1 MKRLISII
9 LSVAVA
15 SVFTACKD
23 DYDGWLPDNPDK
35 PHITEII
42 SPTDIKIDAAGTPQ
56 TVTVAL
62 NDDWTITNI
71 PYWLTVSPTSGKAG
85 EKVTVNISAESNT
98 KSVSERGAQLYVST
112 KFNTQ
117 YIGVIQ
123 FGVPESGIPYLSFSA
138 TGGQQT
144 FRLFLHSD
152 WEITNIPTW
161 LRFSA
166 TKGYAEQEYTITV
179 TAEENSSTSSRTTT
193 CRLYRGNSNQYET
206 LSAKQDAHYLKIN
219 GREYSSSFSFY
230 SNTDI
235 EKVTISSS
243 AKWTA
248 KATQPWI
255 VLSQTEGLP
264 GETILTISTKKAS
277 TTTSTSGQINFY
289 IGDTYFNTIY
299 TYIGY

>member
-9 LSVAVA
+9 LPVAVA

-23 DYDGWLPDNPDK
+23 DYDGWIPENPDK
-35 PHITEII
+35 PHITETI
-42 SPTDIKIDAAGTPQ
+42 SPTDIKIEAAGTPQ

-71 PYWLTVSPTSGKAG
+71 PFWLTVSPTSGKAG

-117 YIGVIQ
+117 YIGVTQ

-166 TKGYAEQEYTITV
+166 TKGYAE
-179 TAEENSSTSSRTTT
+179 
-193 CRLYRGNSNQYET
+193 
-206 LSAKQDAHYLKIN
+206 
-219 GREYSSSFSFY
+219 
-230 SNTDI
+230 
-235 EKVTISSS
+235 
-243 AKWTA
+243 
-248 KATQPWI
+248 
-255 VLSQTEGLP
+255 
-264 GETILTISTKKAS
+264 
-277 TTTSTSGQINFY
+277 
-289 IGDTYFNTIY
+289 
-299 TYIGY
+299 

>member
-1 MKRLISII
+1 MKRLFSII

-23 DYDGWLPDNPDK
+23 DYDGWIPENPDK

-42 SPTDIKIDAAGTPQ
+42 SPTDIKIEAAGTPQ

-71 PYWLTVSPTSGKAG
+71 P
-85 EKVTVNISAESNT
+85 
-98 KSVSERGAQLYVST
+98 
-112 KFNTQ
+112 
-117 YIGVIQ
+117 
-123 FGVPESGIPYLSFSA
+123 
-138 TGGQQT
+138 
-144 FRLFLHSD
+144 
-152 WEITNIPTW
+152 TW
-161 LRFSA
+161 LRFST

-179 TAEENSSTSSRTTT
+179 TAEENSTTSSRTAT

-219 GREYSSSFSFY
+219 GTAYSSSFSFY
-230 SNTDI
+230 SSTDI
-235 EKVTISSS
+235 KKVTISSS

-248 KATQPWI
+248 KSTQPWI

-264 GETILTISTKKAS
+264 GETILTISTKKTS
-277 TTTSTSGQINFY
+277 TTTSTSGQIDFY
-289 IGDTYFNTIY
+289 IGDTRFNSIY
-299 TYIGY
+299 TYLRY

>member
-23 DYDGWLPDNPDK
+23 DYDGWIPENPDK
-35 PHITEII
+35 PHITETI

-56 TVTVAL
+56 TMTVAL

-71 PYWLTVSPTSGKAG
+71 P
-85 EKVTVNISAESNT
+85 
-98 KSVSERGAQLYVST
+98 
-112 KFNTQ
+112 
-117 YIGVIQ
+117 
-123 FGVPESGIPYLSFSA
+123 
-138 TGGQQT
+138 
-144 FRLFLHSD
+144 
-152 WEITNIPTW
+152 TW
-161 LRFSA
+161 LRFSV

-179 TAEENSSTSSRTTT
+179 TAEENSSTSSRTAT

-219 GREYSSSFSFY
+219 GTAYSSSFSFY
-230 SNTDI
+230 SSTDI
-235 EKVTISSS
+235 KKVTISSS

-248 KATQPWI
+248 KSTQPWI

-264 GETILTISTKKAS
+264 GETILTISTKKTS
-277 TTTSTSGQINFY
+277 TTTSTSGQIDFY
-289 IGDTYFNTIY
+289 IGDTRFNSIY
-299 TYIGY
+299 TYLRY

>member
-1 MKRLISII
+1 MKKLISII

-35 PHITEII
+35 PHITETI

-56 TVTVAL
+56 TMTVAL

-71 PYWLTVSPTSGKAG
+71 P
-85 EKVTVNISAESNT
+85 
-98 KSVSERGAQLYVST
+98 
-112 KFNTQ
+112 
-117 YIGVIQ
+117 
-123 FGVPESGIPYLSFSA
+123 
-138 TGGQQT
+138 
-144 FRLFLHSD
+144 
-152 WEITNIPTW
+152 TW
-161 LRFSA
+161 LRFSV

-179 TAEENSSTSSRTTT
+179 TAEENSSTSSRTAT

-219 GREYSSSFSFY
+219 GTAYSSSFSFY
-230 SNTDI
+230 SSTNI
-235 EKVTISSS
+235 KKVTTSSS

-248 KATQPWI
+248 KSTQPWI

-264 GETILTISTKKAS
+264 GETILTISTKKTS
-277 TTTSTSGQINFY
+277 TTTSTSGQIDFY
-289 IGDTYFNTIY
+289 IGDTRFNSIY
-299 TYIGY
+299 TYLRY

>member
-35 PHITEII
+35 PHITETI

-56 TVTVAL
+56 TMTVAL

-71 PYWLTVSPTSGKAG
+71 P
-85 EKVTVNISAESNT
+85 
-98 KSVSERGAQLYVST
+98 
-112 KFNTQ
+112 
-117 YIGVIQ
+117 
-123 FGVPESGIPYLSFSA
+123 
-138 TGGQQT
+138 
-144 FRLFLHSD
+144 
-152 WEITNIPTW
+152 TW
-161 LRFSA
+161 LRFSV

-179 TAEENSSTSSRTTT
+179 TAEENSSTSSRTAT

-219 GREYSSSFSFY
+219 GTAYSSSFSFY
-230 SNTDI
+230 SSTDI
-235 EKVTISSS
+235 KKVTITSS

-248 KATQPWI
+248 KSTQPWI

-264 GETILTISTKKAS
+264 GETILTISTKKTS
-277 TTTSTSGQINFY
+277 TTTSTSGQIDFY
-289 IGDTYFNTIY
+289 IGDTRFNSIY
-299 TYIGY
+299 TYLRY

>member
-35 PHITEII
+35 PHITETI

-56 TVTVAL
+56 TMTVAL

-71 PYWLTVSPTSGKAG
+71 P
-85 EKVTVNISAESNT
+85 
-98 KSVSERGAQLYVST
+98 
-112 KFNTQ
+112 
-117 YIGVIQ
+117 
-123 FGVPESGIPYLSFSA
+123 
-138 TGGQQT
+138 
-144 FRLFLHSD
+144 
-152 WEITNIPTW
+152 TW
-161 LRFSA
+161 LRFSV

-179 TAEENSSTSSRTTT
+179 TAEENSSTSSRTAT

-219 GREYSSSFSFY
+219 GTAYSSSFSFY
-230 SNTDI
+230 SSTDI
-235 EKVTISSS
+235 KKVTISSS

-248 KATQPWI
+248 KSTQPWI

-264 GETILTISTKKAS
+264 RETILTISTKKTS
-277 TTTSTSGQINFY
+277 TTTSTSGQIDFY
-289 IGDTYFNTIY
+289 IGDTRFNSIY
-299 TYIGY
+299 TYLRY

>member
-1 MKRLISII
+1 MKRLFSII

-23 DYDGWLPDNPDK
+23 DYDGWIPENPDK

-56 TVTVAL
+56 TMTVAL

-71 PYWLTVSPTSGKAG
+71 P
-85 EKVTVNISAESNT
+85 
-98 KSVSERGAQLYVST
+98 
-112 KFNTQ
+112 
-117 YIGVIQ
+117 
-123 FGVPESGIPYLSFSA
+123 
-138 TGGQQT
+138 
-144 FRLFLHSD
+144 
-152 WEITNIPTW
+152 TW
-161 LRFSA
+161 LRFSV

-179 TAEENSSTSSRTTT
+179 TAEENSSTSSRTAT

-219 GREYSSSFSFY
+219 GTAYSSSFSFY
-230 SNTDI
+230 SSTDI
-235 EKVTISSS
+235 KKVTISSS

-248 KATQPWI
+248 KSTQPWI

-264 GETILTISTKKAS
+264 GETILTISTKKTS
-277 TTTSTSGQINFY
+277 TTTSTSGQIDFY
-289 IGDTYFNTIY
+289 IGDTRFNSIY
-299 TYIGY
+299 TYLRY

>member
-1 MKRLISII
+1 MKKLISII

-35 PHITEII
+35 PHITETI

-56 TVTVAL
+56 TMTVAL

-71 PYWLTVSPTSGKAG
+71 P
-85 EKVTVNISAESNT
+85 
-98 KSVSERGAQLYVST
+98 
-112 KFNTQ
+112 
-117 YIGVIQ
+117 
-123 FGVPESGIPYLSFSA
+123 
-138 TGGQQT
+138 
-144 FRLFLHSD
+144 
-152 WEITNIPTW
+152 TW
-161 LRFSA
+161 LRFSV

-179 TAEENSSTSSRTTT
+179 TAEENSSTSSRTAT

-219 GREYSSSFSFY
+219 GTAYSSSFSFY
-230 SNTDI
+230 SSTDI
-235 EKVTISSS
+235 KKVTISSS

-248 KATQPWI
+248 KSTQPWI

-264 GETILTISTKKAS
+264 GETILTISTKKTS
-277 TTTSTSGQINFY
+277 TTTSTSGQIDFY
-289 IGDTYFNTIY
+289 IGDTRFNSIY
-299 TYIGY
+299 TYLRY

>member
-1 MKRLISII
+1 MKRLFSII

-35 PHITEII
+35 PHITETI

-56 TVTVAL
+56 TMTVAL

-71 PYWLTVSPTSGKAG
+71 P
-85 EKVTVNISAESNT
+85 
-98 KSVSERGAQLYVST
+98 
-112 KFNTQ
+112 
-117 YIGVIQ
+117 
-123 FGVPESGIPYLSFSA
+123 
-138 TGGQQT
+138 
-144 FRLFLHSD
+144 
-152 WEITNIPTW
+152 TW
-161 LRFSA
+161 LRFSV

-179 TAEENSSTSSRTTT
+179 TAEENSSTSSRTAT

-219 GREYSSSFSFY
+219 GTAYSSSFSFY
-230 SNTDI
+230 SSTNI
-235 EKVTISSS
+235 KKVTISSS

-248 KATQPWI
+248 KSTQPWI

-264 GETILTISTKKAS
+264 GETILTISTKKTS
-277 TTTSTSGQINFY
+277 TTTSTSGQIDFY
-289 IGDTYFNTIY
+289 IGDTRFNSIY
-299 TYIGY
+299 TYLRY

>member
-35 PHITEII
+35 PHITETI

-56 TVTVAL
+56 TMTVAL

-71 PYWLTVSPTSGKAG
+71 P
-85 EKVTVNISAESNT
+85 
-98 KSVSERGAQLYVST
+98 
-112 KFNTQ
+112 
-117 YIGVIQ
+117 
-123 FGVPESGIPYLSFSA
+123 
-138 TGGQQT
+138 
-144 FRLFLHSD
+144 
-152 WEITNIPTW
+152 TW
-161 LRFSA
+161 LRFSV

-179 TAEENSSTSSRTTT
+179 TAEENSSTSSRTAT

-219 GREYSSSFSFY
+219 GKAYSSSFIFY
-230 SNTDI
+230 SSTDI
-235 EKVTISSS
+235 KKVTISSS

-248 KATQPWI
+248 KSTQPWI

-264 GETILTISTKKAS
+264 GETILTISTKKTS
-277 TTTSTSGQINFY
+277 TTTSTSGQIDFY
-289 IGDTYFNTIY
+289 IGDTRFNSIY
-299 TYIGY
+299 TYLRY

>member
-9 LSVAVA
+9 LPVAVA

-35 PHITEII
+35 PHTTETI

-56 TVTVAL
+56 TMTVAL

-71 PYWLTVSPTSGKAG
+71 P
-85 EKVTVNISAESNT
+85 
-98 KSVSERGAQLYVST
+98 
-112 KFNTQ
+112 
-117 YIGVIQ
+117 
-123 FGVPESGIPYLSFSA
+123 
-138 TGGQQT
+138 
-144 FRLFLHSD
+144 
-152 WEITNIPTW
+152 TW
-161 LRFSA
+161 LRFSV

-179 TAEENSSTSSRTTT
+179 TAEENSSTSSRTAT

-219 GREYSSSFSFY
+219 GTAYSSSFSFY
-230 SNTDI
+230 SSTDI
-235 EKVTISSS
+235 KKVTISSS

-248 KATQPWI
+248 KSTQPWI

-277 TTTSTSGQINFY
+277 TTTSTSGQIDFY
-289 IGDTYFNTIY
+289 IGDTRFNSIY
-299 TYIGY
+299 TYLRY

>member
-9 LSVAVA
+9 LSVAVV

-35 PHITEII
+35 PHITETI

-56 TVTVAL
+56 TMTVAL

-71 PYWLTVSPTSGKAG
+71 P
-85 EKVTVNISAESNT
+85 
-98 KSVSERGAQLYVST
+98 
-112 KFNTQ
+112 
-117 YIGVIQ
+117 
-123 FGVPESGIPYLSFSA
+123 
-138 TGGQQT
+138 
-144 FRLFLHSD
+144 
-152 WEITNIPTW
+152 TW
-161 LRFSA
+161 LRFSV

-179 TAEENSSTSSRTTT
+179 TAEENSSTSSRTAT

-219 GREYSSSFSFY
+219 GTAYSSSFSFY
-230 SNTDI
+230 SSTDI

-248 KATQPWI
+248 KASQPWI
-255 VLSQTEGLP
+255 VLSQAEGLP
-264 GETILTISTKKAS
+264 GETILTISTKKTS
-277 TTTSTSGQINFY
+277 TTNSTSGQINFY

>member
-35 PHITEII
+35 PHITETI

-56 TVTVAL
+56 TMTVAL

-71 PYWLTVSPTSGKAG
+71 P
-85 EKVTVNISAESNT
+85 
-98 KSVSERGAQLYVST
+98 
-112 KFNTQ
+112 
-117 YIGVIQ
+117 
-123 FGVPESGIPYLSFSA
+123 
-138 TGGQQT
+138 
-144 FRLFLHSD
+144 
-152 WEITNIPTW
+152 TW
-161 LRFSA
+161 LRFSV

-179 TAEENSSTSSRTTT
+179 TAEENSSTSSRTAT

-219 GREYSSSFSFY
+219 GTAYSSSFSFY
-230 SNTDI
+230 SSTDI

-248 KATQPWI
+248 KSTQPWI

-277 TTTSTSGQINFY
+277 TTTSTSGQIDFY
-289 IGDTYFNTIY
+289 IGDTRFNSIY
-299 TYIGY
+299 TYLRY

>member
-35 PHITEII
+35 PHITETI

-56 TVTVAL
+56 TMTVAL

-71 PYWLTVSPTSGKAG
+71 P
-85 EKVTVNISAESNT
+85 
-98 KSVSERGAQLYVST
+98 
-112 KFNTQ
+112 
-117 YIGVIQ
+117 
-123 FGVPESGIPYLSFSA
+123 
-138 TGGQQT
+138 
-144 FRLFLHSD
+144 
-152 WEITNIPTW
+152 TW
-161 LRFSA
+161 LRFSV

-179 TAEENSSTSSRTTT
+179 TAEENSSTSSRTAT

-219 GREYSSSFSFY
+219 GKAYSSSFIFY
-230 SNTDI
+230 SSTDI
-235 EKVTISSS
+235 EKVTITSS
-243 AKWTA
+243 ANWTA
-248 KATQPWI
+248 KASQPWI

-264 GETILTISTKKAS
+264 GETILTISTKKTS
-277 TTTSTSGQINFY
+277 TTTSTSGQIDFY
-289 IGDTYFNTIY
+289 IGDTRFNSIY
-299 TYIGY
+299 TYLRY

>member
-35 PHITEII
+35 PHITETI

-56 TVTVAL
+56 TMTVVL

-71 PYWLTVSPTSGKAG
+71 P
-85 EKVTVNISAESNT
+85 
-98 KSVSERGAQLYVST
+98 
-112 KFNTQ
+112 
-117 YIGVIQ
+117 
-123 FGVPESGIPYLSFSA
+123 
-138 TGGQQT
+138 
-144 FRLFLHSD
+144 
-152 WEITNIPTW
+152 TW
-161 LRFSA
+161 LRFSV

-179 TAEENSSTSSRTTT
+179 TAEENSSTSSRTAT

-219 GREYSSSFSFY
+219 GTAYSSSFSFY
-230 SNTDI
+230 SSTDI
-235 EKVTISSS
+235 KKVTISSS

-248 KATQPWI
+248 KSTQPWI

-264 GETILTISTKKAS
+264 GETILTISTKKTS
-277 TTTSTSGQINFY
+277 TTTSTSGQIDFY
-289 IGDTYFNTIY
+289 IGDTRFNSIY
-299 TYIGY
+299 TYLRY

>member
-23 DYDGWLPDNPDK
+23 DCDGWLPDNPDK
-35 PHITEII
+35 PHITETI

-56 TVTVAL
+56 TMTVAL

-71 PYWLTVSPTSGKAG
+71 P
-85 EKVTVNISAESNT
+85 
-98 KSVSERGAQLYVST
+98 
-112 KFNTQ
+112 
-117 YIGVIQ
+117 
-123 FGVPESGIPYLSFSA
+123 
-138 TGGQQT
+138 
-144 FRLFLHSD
+144 
-152 WEITNIPTW
+152 TW
-161 LRFSA
+161 LRFSV

-179 TAEENSSTSSRTTT
+179 TAEENSSTSSRTAT

-219 GREYSSSFSFY
+219 GEEYSSSFSFY
-230 SNTDI
+230 SSTDI
-235 EKVTISSS
+235 KKVTISSS

-248 KATQPWI
+248 KSTQPWI

-264 GETILTISTKKAS
+264 GETILTISTKKTS
-277 TTTSTSGQINFY
+277 TTTSTSGQIDFY
-289 IGDTYFNTIY
+289 IGDTRFNSIY
-299 TYIGY
+299 TYLRY

>member
-35 PHITEII
+35 PHITETI

-56 TVTVAL
+56 TMTVAL

-71 PYWLTVSPTSGKAG
+71 P
-85 EKVTVNISAESNT
+85 
-98 KSVSERGAQLYVST
+98 
-112 KFNTQ
+112 
-117 YIGVIQ
+117 
-123 FGVPESGIPYLSFSA
+123 
-138 TGGQQT
+138 
-144 FRLFLHSD
+144 
-152 WEITNIPTW
+152 TW
-161 LRFSA
+161 LRFSV

-179 TAEENSSTSSRTTT
+179 TAEENSSTSSRTAT

-219 GREYSSSFSFY
+219 GTAFSSSFSFY
-230 SNTDI
+230 SSTDI
-235 EKVTISSS
+235 KKVTISSS

-248 KATQPWI
+248 KSTQPWI

-277 TTTSTSGQINFY
+277 TTTSTSGQIDFY
-289 IGDTYFNTIY
+289 IGDTRFNSIY
-299 TYIGY
+299 TYLRY

>member
-1 MKRLISII
+1 MKKLISII

-35 PHITEII
+35 PHITETI

-56 TVTVAL
+56 TMTVAL

-71 PYWLTVSPTSGKAG
+71 P
-85 EKVTVNISAESNT
+85 
-98 KSVSERGAQLYVST
+98 
-112 KFNTQ
+112 
-117 YIGVIQ
+117 
-123 FGVPESGIPYLSFSA
+123 
-138 TGGQQT
+138 
-144 FRLFLHSD
+144 H
-152 WEITNIPTW
+152 W
-161 LRFSA
+161 LRFSV

-179 TAEENSSTSSRTTT
+179 TAEENSSTSSRTAT

-219 GREYSSSFSFY
+219 GTAYSSSFSFY
-230 SNTDI
+230 SSTDI
-235 EKVTISSS
+235 KKVTISSS

-248 KATQPWI
+248 KSTQPWI

-264 GETILTISTKKAS
+264 GETILTISTKKTS
-277 TTTSTSGQINFY
+277 TTTSTSGQIDFY
-289 IGDTYFNTIY
+289 IGDTRFNSIY
-299 TYIGY
+299 TYLRY

>member
-1 MKRLISII
+1 MKKLISII

-35 PHITEII
+35 PHITETI

-71 PYWLTVSPTSGKAG
+71 P
-85 EKVTVNISAESNT
+85 
-98 KSVSERGAQLYVST
+98 
-112 KFNTQ
+112 
-117 YIGVIQ
+117 
-123 FGVPESGIPYLSFSA
+123 
-138 TGGQQT
+138 
-144 FRLFLHSD
+144 
-152 WEITNIPTW
+152 TW
-161 LRFSA
+161 LRFSV

-179 TAEENSSTSSRTTT
+179 TAEENSSTSSRTAT

-219 GREYSSSFSFY
+219 GTAYSSSFSFY
-230 SNTDI
+230 SSTDI
-235 EKVTISSS
+235 KKVTISSS

-248 KATQPWI
+248 KSTQPWI

-264 GETILTISTKKAS
+264 GETILTISTKKTS
-277 TTTSTSGQINFY
+277 TTTSTSGQIDFY
-289 IGDTYFNTIY
+289 IGDTRFNSIY
-299 TYIGY
+299 TYLRY

>member
-35 PHITEII
+35 PHITETI

-71 PYWLTVSPTSGKAG
+71 P
-85 EKVTVNISAESNT
+85 
-98 KSVSERGAQLYVST
+98 
-112 KFNTQ
+112 
-117 YIGVIQ
+117 
-123 FGVPESGIPYLSFSA
+123 
-138 TGGQQT
+138 
-144 FRLFLHSD
+144 
-152 WEITNIPTW
+152 TW
-161 LRFSA
+161 LRFSV

-179 TAEENSSTSSRTTT
+179 TAEENSSTSSRTAT

-219 GREYSSSFSFY
+219 GEEYSSSFSFY
-230 SNTDI
+230 SSTDI
-235 EKVTISSS
+235 EKVTITSS

-248 KATQPWI
+248 KSTQPWI

-264 GETILTISTKKAS
+264 GETILTISTKKTS
-277 TTTSTSGQINFY
+277 TTTSTSGQIDFY
-289 IGDTYFNTIY
+289 IGDTRFNSIY
-299 TYIGY
+299 TYLRY

>member
-23 DYDGWLPDNPDK
+23 DYDGWIPENPDK

-56 TVTVAL
+56 TMTVAL

-71 PYWLTVSPTSGKAG
+71 P
-85 EKVTVNISAESNT
+85 
-98 KSVSERGAQLYVST
+98 
-112 KFNTQ
+112 
-117 YIGVIQ
+117 
-123 FGVPESGIPYLSFSA
+123 
-138 TGGQQT
+138 
-144 FRLFLHSD
+144 
-152 WEITNIPTW
+152 TW
-161 LRFSA
+161 LRFSV

-179 TAEENSSTSSRTTT
+179 TAEENSSTSSRTAT

-219 GREYSSSFSFY
+219 GTAYSSSFSFY
-230 SNTDI
+230 SSTDI
-235 EKVTISSS
+235 KKVTISSS

-248 KATQPWI
+248 KSTQPWI

-264 GETILTISTKKAS
+264 GETILTISTKKTS
-277 TTTSTSGQINFY
+277 TTTSTSGQIDFY
-289 IGDTYFNTIY
+289 IGDTRFNSIY

>member
-1 MKRLISII
+1 MKKLISII

-35 PHITEII
+35 PHITETI

-56 TVTVAL
+56 TMTVAL

-71 PYWLTVSPTSGKAG
+71 P
-85 EKVTVNISAESNT
+85 
-98 KSVSERGAQLYVST
+98 
-112 KFNTQ
+112 
-117 YIGVIQ
+117 
-123 FGVPESGIPYLSFSA
+123 
-138 TGGQQT
+138 
-144 FRLFLHSD
+144 
-152 WEITNIPTW
+152 TW
-161 LRFSA
+161 LRFSV

-179 TAEENSSTSSRTTT
+179 TAEENSSTSSRTAT

-219 GREYSSSFSFY
+219 GKEYSSSFSFY
-230 SNTDI
+230 SSTDI

-248 KATQPWI
+248 KASQPWI
-255 VLSQTEGLP
+255 VLSQAEGLP

-277 TTTSTSGQINFY
+277 TTISTSGQINFY
-289 IGDTYFNTIY
+289 IDDTYFNTIY

>member
-35 PHITEII
+35 PHITETI

-56 TVTVAL
+56 TMTVAL

-71 PYWLTVSPTSGKAG
+71 P
-85 EKVTVNISAESNT
+85 
-98 KSVSERGAQLYVST
+98 
-112 KFNTQ
+112 
-117 YIGVIQ
+117 
-123 FGVPESGIPYLSFSA
+123 
-138 TGGQQT
+138 
-144 FRLFLHSD
+144 
-152 WEITNIPTW
+152 TW
-161 LRFSA
+161 LRFSV

-179 TAEENSSTSSRTTT
+179 TAEENSSTSSRTAT

-206 LSAKQDAHYLKIN
+206 PSAKQDAHYLKIN
-219 GREYSSSFSFY
+219 GTAYSSSFSFY
-230 SNTDI
+230 SSTDI
-235 EKVTISSS
+235 KKVTISSS

-248 KATQPWI
+248 KSTQPWI

-264 GETILTISTKKAS
+264 GETILTISTKKTS
-277 TTTSTSGQINFY
+277 TTTSTSGQIDFY
-289 IGDTYFNTIY
+289 IGDTRFNSIY
-299 TYIGY
+299 TYLRY

>member
-1 MKRLISII
+1 MKKLISII

-35 PHITEII
+35 PHITETI

-56 TVTVAL
+56 TMTVAL

-71 PYWLTVSPTSGKAG
+71 P
-85 EKVTVNISAESNT
+85 
-98 KSVSERGAQLYVST
+98 
-112 KFNTQ
+112 
-117 YIGVIQ
+117 
-123 FGVPESGIPYLSFSA
+123 
-138 TGGQQT
+138 
-144 FRLFLHSD
+144 
-152 WEITNIPTW
+152 TW
-161 LRFSA
+161 LRFSV

-179 TAEENSSTSSRTTT
+179 TAEENSSTSSRTAT

-219 GREYSSSFSFY
+219 GTAYSSSFSFY
-230 SNTDI
+230 SSTDI
-235 EKVTISSS
+235 KKVTISSS

-248 KATQPWI
+248 KSTQPWI

-277 TTTSTSGQINFY
+277 TTTSTSGQIDFY
-289 IGDTYFNTIY
+289 IGDTRFNSIY
-299 TYIGY
+299 TYLRY

>member
-35 PHITEII
+35 PHITETI

-56 TVTVAL
+56 TMTVAL

-71 PYWLTVSPTSGKAG
+71 P
-85 EKVTVNISAESNT
+85 
-98 KSVSERGAQLYVST
+98 
-112 KFNTQ
+112 
-117 YIGVIQ
+117 
-123 FGVPESGIPYLSFSA
+123 
-138 TGGQQT
+138 
-144 FRLFLHSD
+144 
-152 WEITNIPTW
+152 TW
-161 LRFSA
+161 LRFSV

-179 TAEENSSTSSRTTT
+179 TAEENSSTSSRTAT

-219 GREYSSSFSFY
+219 GEEYSSSFSFY
-230 SNTDI
+230 SSTDI
-235 EKVTISSS
+235 EKVTITSS

-248 KATQPWI
+248 KSTQPWI

-264 GETILTISTKKAS
+264 GETILTISTKKTS
-277 TTTSTSGQINFY
+277 TTTSTSGQIDFY
-289 IGDTYFNTIY
+289 IGDTRFNSIY
-299 TYIGY
+299 TYLRY

>member
-35 PHITEII
+35 PHITETI

-56 TVTVAL
+56 TMTVAL

-71 PYWLTVSPTSGKAG
+71 P
-85 EKVTVNISAESNT
+85 
-98 KSVSERGAQLYVST
+98 
-112 KFNTQ
+112 
-117 YIGVIQ
+117 
-123 FGVPESGIPYLSFSA
+123 
-138 TGGQQT
+138 
-144 FRLFLHSD
+144 
-152 WEITNIPTW
+152 TW
-161 LRFSA
+161 LRFSV

-179 TAEENSSTSSRTTT
+179 TAEENSSTSSRTAT

-219 GREYSSSFSFY
+219 GTAYSSSFSFY
-230 SNTDI
+230 SSTDI
-235 EKVTISSS
+235 KKVTISSS

-248 KATQPWI
+248 KSTQPWI

-264 GETILTISTKKAS
+264 GETILTISTKKTS
-277 TTTSTSGQINFY
+277 TTTSTSGQIDFY
-289 IGDTYFNTIY
+289 IGDTRFNSI
-299 TYIGY
+299 

>member
-35 PHITEII
+35 PHITETI

-56 TVTVAL
+56 TMTVAL

-71 PYWLTVSPTSGKAG
+71 P
-85 EKVTVNISAESNT
+85 
-98 KSVSERGAQLYVST
+98 
-112 KFNTQ
+112 
-117 YIGVIQ
+117 
-123 FGVPESGIPYLSFSA
+123 
-138 TGGQQT
+138 
-144 FRLFLHSD
+144 
-152 WEITNIPTW
+152 TW
-161 LRFSA
+161 LRFSV

-179 TAEENSSTSSRTTT
+179 TAEENSSTSSRTAT

-219 GREYSSSFSFY
+219 GTAYSSSFSFY
-230 SNTDI
+230 SSTDI

-248 KATQPWI
+248 KSTQPWI

-264 GETILTISTKKAS
+264 GETILTISTKKTS
-277 TTTSTSGQINFY
+277 TTTSTSGQIDFY
-289 IGDTYFNTIY
+289 IGDTRFNSIY
-299 TYIGY
+299 TYLRY

>member
-35 PHITEII
+35 PHITETI

-56 TVTVAL
+56 TMTVAL

-71 PYWLTVSPTSGKAG
+71 P
-85 EKVTVNISAESNT
+85 
-98 KSVSERGAQLYVST
+98 
-112 KFNTQ
+112 
-117 YIGVIQ
+117 
-123 FGVPESGIPYLSFSA
+123 
-138 TGGQQT
+138 
-144 FRLFLHSD
+144 
-152 WEITNIPTW
+152 TW
-161 LRFSA
+161 LRFSV

-179 TAEENSSTSSRTTT
+179 TAEENSSTSSRTAT

-219 GREYSSSFSFY
+219 GTAYSSSFSFY
-230 SNTDI
+230 SSTDI
-235 EKVTISSS
+235 KKVTISSS

-248 KATQPWI
+248 KSTQPWI

-264 GETILTISTKKAS
+264 GETILTISTKKTS
-277 TTTSTSGQINFY
+277 TTNSTSGQINFY